1 MQALLFCLGIVSGG
15 IGALVGIGGGVVLV
29 PTLLFA
35 FHTDIHTAVATSLLS
50 VVATSAAAGSVY
62 VASGTANL
70 RLGMTLEVATTAGG
84 VGGGLVATRVS
95 GPILEVAFSV
105 VLVTTAVLMFFG
117 PTEGPADDRTP
128 GVRSSHVGYETRGHL
143 AGAYWDE
150 QQGKLVPYRA
160 DRLWLGLM
168 VSVLAGVGSG
178 LLGVGGGFLKV
189 PAMRI
194 GMRVPMKVAAG
205 TSNFMIGVTASSS
218 LFVYLDRGYVRPA
231 LAAPAVLG
239 ITIGAIAGTSIARRA
254 SPVLVRWFLGV
265 VLVGVAA
272 EMLLK
277 AKGIPL

>member
-1 MQALLFCLGIVSGG
+1 MQALLFCVGIVSGG

-29 PTLLFA
+29 PTLLFG
-35 FHTDIHTAVATSLLS
+35 FHTDMHTAVATSLLS

-62 VASGTANL
+62 VASGTANM

-117 PTEGPADDRTP
+117 PTERPADDRTP
-128 GVRSSHVGYETRGHL
+128 GARSSQVGYETRGHL

-168 VSVLAGVGSG
+168 VSVLAGVGAG

-218 LFVYLDRGYVRPA
+218 LFVYLHRGFVQPA

-254 SPVLVRWFLGV
+254 SPVVVRWSLGV